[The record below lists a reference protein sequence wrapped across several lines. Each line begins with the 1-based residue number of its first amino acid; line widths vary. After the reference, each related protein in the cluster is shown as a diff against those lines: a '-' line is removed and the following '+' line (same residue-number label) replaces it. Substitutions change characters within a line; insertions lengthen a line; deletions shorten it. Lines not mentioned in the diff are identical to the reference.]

1 MTNIDLIQPGM
12 SFAEM
17 TAKAHRLPEAYR
29 ALRYGVLAHG
39 VGLCDEYPSVRY
51 PEDVEEHGYSG
62 HFEPGM
68 TLCVEAYVGAVDGRE
83 GVKLEEQVLVT
94 ETGCE
99 TLSAY
104 PYEQALLA

>member
-1 MTNIDLIQPGM
+1 
-12 SFAEM
+12 
-17 TAKAHRLPEAYR
+17 
-29 ALRYGVLAHG
+29 LRYGVLAHG

-51 PEDVEEHGYSG
+51 PEDVVEHGYSG
-62 HFEPGM
+62 QFEPGM